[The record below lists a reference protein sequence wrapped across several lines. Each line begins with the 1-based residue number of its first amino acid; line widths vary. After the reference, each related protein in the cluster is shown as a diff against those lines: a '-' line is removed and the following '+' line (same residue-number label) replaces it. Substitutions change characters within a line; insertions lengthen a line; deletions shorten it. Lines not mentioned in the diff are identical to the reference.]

1 MTLPGYD
8 DWRLRGPEE
17 PCEVGTEPGDTC
29 GRYAE
34 PEEGATRYYPRPCGG
49 EMKDDDGYVVCNLCG
64 EMG

>member
-1 MTLPGYD
+1 MNAPIPL
-8 DWRLRGPEE
+8 WLAAHLH
-17 PCEVGTEPGDTC
+17 EVGTEPGDTC

-49 EMKDDDGYVVCNLCG
+49 EMMDDGGYVVCDRCG